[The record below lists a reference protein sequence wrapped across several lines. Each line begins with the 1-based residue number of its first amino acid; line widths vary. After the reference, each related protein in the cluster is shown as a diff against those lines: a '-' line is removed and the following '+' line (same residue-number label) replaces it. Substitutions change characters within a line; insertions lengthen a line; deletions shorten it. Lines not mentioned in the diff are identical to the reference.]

1 MAAAAGLSDTAALRV
16 MRPVHPRFNDI
27 PTSHHSSI
35 PGSAGVPP
43 ARCVATISPNP
54 PTRRQRSQAEWDF
67 RFAIGGFIGYLANMT
82 MAENKFLKE
91 AIKQGLRMQHR
102 FLAEPVLAR
111 TGKGYMKS
119 EGVATLQRIKAGMK
133 KSRSA

>member
-1 MAAAAGLSDTAALRV
+1 LTCKAAPPSGAELQTVAV
-16 MRPVHPRFNDI
+16 
-27 PTSHHSSI
+27 
-35 PGSAGVPP
+35 PGYAFVSTGM
-43 ARCVATISPNP
+43 
-54 PTRRQRSQAEWDF
+54 DF
-67 RFAIGGFIGYLANMT
+67 QFAIGECIGYLANMT

-119 EGVATLQRIKAGMK
+119 EGVATLQRIKASLK
-133 KSRSA
+133 KSKSA

>member
-1 MAAAAGLSDTAALRV
+1 MNRSARQWLLRV
-16 MRPVHPRFNDI
+16 ETTRAPKAV
-27 PTSHHSSI
+27 
-35 PGSAGVPP
+35 PGYAFVSTAP
-43 ARCVATISPNP
+43 
-54 PTRRQRSQAEWDF
+54 DF
-67 RFAIGGFIGYLANMT
+67 QFAIGEFIGYLAHMT

-119 EGVATLQRIKAGMK
+119 EGVATLQRIKASMK
-133 KSRSA
+133 KSKSA